1 MLSFD
6 EPAEMGSFEGGE
18 HVADK
23 DKDPDSNIGVGGR
36 AMFWEGVFGTT
47 SGKPHEPPEETKKE
61 TEHHPRE
68 DVLMSYDHRE
78 VRPSK
83 PKECA

>member
-1 MLSFD
+1 M
-6 EPAEMGSFEGGE
+6 ANR
-18 HVADK
+18 HK

-36 AMFWEGVFGTT
+36 AMFWEGVFGNT
-47 SGKPHEPPEETKKE
+47 SAKPQELSDEEKKKSE
-61 TEHHPRE
+61 QHPRE

>member
-1 MLSFD
+1 M
-6 EPAEMGSFEGGE
+6 AEK
-18 HVADK
+18 DK

-36 AMFWEGVFGTT
+36 AMFWEGVFGNT
-47 SGKPHEPPEETKKE
+47 SSKSDEPSEEENKAQQN
-61 TEHHPRE
+61 PQE
-68 DVLMSYDHRE
+68 DVPSSYDHRE